1 MKAIFYWITTI
12 VLALFIGSGGVAYLL
27 AADFTAAG
35 FAVLGLPIYLMQM
48 VGFGKLIG
56 AIAILLPRLPRV
68 KEWAY
73 AGIFIDVTGAIG
85 AHVAM
90 DDYGVFAY
98 HIVSNLVFV
107 ALVVASWW
115 LRPPSRVLGVVTQL

>member
-1 MKAIFYWITTI
+1 MKTTLYWASTAILVI
-12 VLALFIGSGGVAYLL
+12 FIGSGGVAYLF

-48 VGFGKLIG
+48 IGLGKVVGALV
-56 AIAILLPRLPRV
+56 IAVPGLPRV

-73 AGIFIDVTGAIG
+73 AGILIDVTGAIW

-90 DDYGVFAY
+90 DDYGVYAY

-107 ALVVASWW
+107 ALVVVSWW
-115 LRPPSRVLGVVTQL
+115 LRPPARIMGTAAQF